1 MTNHPIRLIV
11 LIFLCNISFAQE
23 TPNTE
28 TIDDFEKKVLNIS
41 KVIKAPK
48 IDGVLNDDAW
58 QNATIAS
65 NFSERYPENGAKVPD
80 SIRTEVKVVY
90 TDRGVYFGAKM
101 FDPNP
106 ASIPRE
112 LTERDNVG
120 NTDFFLVIL
129 NGYNDGQQALY
140 FTVTASGV
148 QYDALATNNNED
160 SSFNGIWDSAVKI
173 TDDGWVA
180 EMMIP
185 YRELRFPD
193 KEIQEWGV
201 QFEREYRK
209 MRQRFSWN
217 FIDNSRGSF
226 LQQMGILKGIKNINP
241 PVRLNFFPFLGY
253 EYATIDGETE
263 GTIVGGVDLKY
274 GINEAFTLDVTLI
287 PDFGQIAFDNVVL
300 NLGPFEQQFNERR
313 PFFTEG
319 TELFSRGNLFFSRR
333 IGGSPTQ
340 SINLEDNE
348 VVDDDSD
355 VIELIN
361 AIKVSGRT
369 NKGLGIGVLNAVTE
383 KTMAKVRDTITG
395 KTREVV
401 TEPLANYNI
410 LVLDQRLKN
419 NSSIALVNTN
429 VLRNGNGRDA
439 NVTGLYG
446 SFNNKE
452 NTYNIWGNAEASWV
466 LTNETIFGNEFRAG
480 ISDIA
485 GKHRTQFSTQIR
497 TKDYNIDDLG
507 FTGRNNFHEYY
518 GYYGYRYLQPKGG
531 LNNLFLNFNL
541 NFRRRLQ
548 PDLFRE
554 LNFNFNSSFTTKNFF
569 SFGGGYETNFGGL
582 NDIYEPRTENAYL
595 SIPGYQ
601 DVWGWFSTDF
611 RKKYALEF
619 NADWYKYNE
628 AARYDLYI
636 NGFNRYRFSD
646 KFTIS
651 LNTNFSMFT
660 NQHGFADRHNGLPI
674 IGNRDRWNLTN
685 RLESQYSINDRM
697 ICSLIFR
704 HSYSNVE
711 YSEYN
716 NLLSNGN
723 LQLAMD
729 YIGNQDT
736 TFNTWNI
743 DLRYSWWVNR
753 GSQLTILYRNS
764 ISNFENEADL
774 SFFNENFNRLFNQ
787 PILHQLSVRLDYFI
801 DYNDV
806 KRIFKS
812 KRQESIKTANA
823 PYRDKKTGKVAQL
836 F

>member
-1 MTNHPIRLIV
+1 MNHQLKIILAVIC
-11 LIFLCNISFAQE
+11 LCNLSFAQE
-23 TPNTE
+23 LPKTE
-28 TIDDFEKKVLNIS
+28 TVDGFEKKVLEIN
-41 KVIKAPK
+41 KVAKAPK
-48 IDGVLNDDAW
+48 IDGVLNDVAW
-58 QNATIAS
+58 QNATIAT
-65 NFSERYPENGAKVPD
+65 NFTERRPENGAKVPD

-101 FDPNP
+101 YDPDP
-106 ASIPRE
+106 ESIPRE
-112 LTERDNVG
+112 LTERDNIG
-120 NTDFFLVIL
+120 NTDFFFVIL

-140 FTVTASGV
+140 FIVTASGV

-160 SSFNGIWDSAVKI
+160 SSYNGIWDSAVKI

-193 KEIQEWGV
+193 KEVQQWDV

-209 MRQRFSWN
+209 DRKRLCWN
-217 FIDNSRGSF
+217 FVDNSRGSF
-226 LQQMGILKGIKNINP
+226 LQQTGILRGIKDIDP

-253 EYATIDGETE
+253 EYATIGGENE
-263 GTIVGGVDLKY
+263 GTIFGGMDVKY
-274 GINEAFTLDVTLI
+274 GINDAFTLDVTLI

-319 TELFSRGNLFFSRR
+319 TELFSKGNLFFSRR

-340 SINLEDNE
+340 GFSLADNE
-348 VVDDDSD
+348 IVDDNPGEID
-355 VIELIN
+355 LIN
-361 AIKVSGRT
+361 AVKVSGRT
-369 NKGLGIGVLNAVTE
+369 NKGLGIGILNAVTK
-383 KTMAKVRDTITG
+383 KTVVTIKDTISS
-395 KTREVV
+395 TRREAVI
-401 TEPLANYNI
+401 EPLANYNI

-419 NSSIALVNTN
+419 NSSISLVNTN
-429 VLRNGNGRDA
+429 VLRSGSGRDA

-446 SFNNKE
+446 SFNNE
-452 NTYNIWGNAEASWV
+452 DNTYNIWGNLEASWV
-466 LTNETIFGNEFRAG
+466 MTDETMFGNEIRAG
-480 ISDIA
+480 VSDIA
-485 GKHRTQFSTQIR
+485 GKHRTQFSTQLR

-518 GYYGYRYLQPKGG
+518 GYYGYRYLQPKGN
-531 LNNLFLNFNL
+531 LNNMFLNFNL

-595 SIPGYQ
+595 SIPGFQ
-601 DVWGWFSTDF
+601 DVWIWFDTDF
-611 RKKYALEF
+611 RKKYALGF

-628 AARYDLYI
+628 GGRYDLYL
-636 NGFNRYRFSD
+636 NMFNRYRFSD

-651 LNTNFSMFT
+651 MNTNFSMFG
-660 NQHGFADRHNGLPI
+660 NQRGFADRQDGLPI
-674 IGNRDRWNLTN
+674 IGNRDRWDLTN
-685 RLESQYSINDRM
+685 RFESQYSINDRM
-697 ICSLIFR
+697 ICSLVFR

-711 YSEYN
+711 YSEYS
-716 NLLSNGN
+716 NLLPNGD
-723 LQLAMD
+723 LILAND
-729 YIGNQDT
+729 YTGNRDT

-743 DLRYSWWVNR
+743 DLRYSWWINR
-753 GSQLTILYRNS
+753 GSQLTLLYRNS
-764 ISNFENEADL
+764 TSNFENEANL
-774 SFFNENFNRLFNQ
+774 SFFTENFNRLFDQ
-787 PILHQLSVRLDYFI
+787 PMLHQFSVRLDYFI

-806 KRIFKS
+806 KRLFKG
-812 KRQESIKTANA
+812 KKQESLQTA
-823 PYRDKKTGKVAQL
+823 PIRDSNTGKMAQIY
-836 F
+836 

>member
-1 MTNHPIRLIV
+1 ML
-11 LIFLCNISFAQE
+11 LLCNLSFAQE
-23 TPNTE
+23 SPQKE
-28 TIDDFEKKVLNIS
+28 TIDGFEKKVLEIN
-41 KVIKAPK
+41 KVEKAPK
-48 IDGVLNDDAW
+48 IDGVLDDIAW
-58 QNATIAS
+58 QNAPIATG
-65 NFSERYPENGAKVPD
+65 FTERRPENGAKVPD

-101 FDPNP
+101 FDPDP
-106 ASIPRE
+106 ESIPRE
-112 LTERDNVG
+112 LTERDDIG
-120 NTDFFLVIL
+120 NTDFFFVIL

-140 FTVTASGV
+140 FIVTASGV

-160 SSFNGIWDSAVKI
+160 SSYNGIWDSAVKI

-193 KEIQEWGV
+193 KDIQEWGV

-209 MRQRFSWN
+209 KRQRLSWN
-217 FIDNSRGSF
+217 AVDNSRGSF
-226 LQQMGILKGIKNINP
+226 LQQMGILKGIKNIDP

-253 EYATIDGETE
+253 EFATIGGENE
-263 GTIVGGVDLKY
+263 GTIVGGMDLKY
-274 GINEAFTLDVTLI
+274 GINDAFTLDVTLI

-319 TELFSRGNLFFSRR
+319 TELFSKGNLFFSRR

-340 SINLEDNE
+340 GFSLDTDE
-348 VVDDDSD
+348 VVDDNPR

-361 AIKVSGRT
+361 AVKVSGRT

-383 KTMAKVRDTITG
+383 KTVARIRDTISG
-395 KTREVV
+395 ASREAI

-419 NSSIALVNTN
+419 NSSISLVNTN
-429 VLRNGNGRDA
+429 VLRNGSGRDA
-439 NVTGLYG
+439 NVTGIYG
-446 SFNNKE
+446 SFNNKD
-452 NTYNIWGNAEASWV
+452 NTYNIQGSAEASWV
-466 LTNETIFGNEFRAG
+466 LTDQTTFGNEFRAS

-485 GKHRTQFSTQIR
+485 GKHRTNFSTNIR
-497 TKDYNIDDLG
+497 TKNYNIDDLG

-518 GYYGYRYLQPKGG
+518 GYYGYRYLQPKGF
-531 LNNLFLNFNL
+531 LNNMFLNFNL
-541 NFRRRLQ
+541 NFRRRLE

-554 LNFNFNSSFTTKNFF
+554 LQFNFNSSFTTTKFF

-595 SIPGYQ
+595 NIPGYQ
-601 DVWGWFSTDF
+601 DVWFWFDTDF
-611 RKKYALEF
+611 RKKYALGF

-628 AARYDLYI
+628 GGRYDLYI
-636 NGFNRYRFSD
+636 NASNRYRFSD
-646 KFTIS
+646 KFTMR
-651 LNTNFSMFT
+651 LNSNFSMFG
-660 NQHGFADRHNGLPI
+660 NQRGFADRDDNGLPI
-674 IGNRDRWNLTN
+674 IGNRDRWDFTN
-685 RLESQYSINDRM
+685 RLSSQYSINDRM
-697 ICSLIFR
+697 ILSLIFR

-716 NLLSNGN
+716 NLLNDGS
-723 LQLAMD
+723 LELATN
-729 YIGNQDT
+729 YTGNQDT

-753 GSQLTILYRNS
+753 GSQLTLLYRNS
-764 ISNFENEADL
+764 VSNFENEANL
-774 SFFNENFNRLFNQ
+774 SFFGENFNRLFDQ
-787 PILHQLSVRLDYFI
+787 PMLHQFSIRLDYFI

-806 KRIFKS
+806 KRLFKG
-812 KRQESIKTANA
+812 KKKQQQQAFQEQTL
-823 PYRDKKTGKVAQL
+823 RDSQTGKIARL

>member
-1 MTNHPIRLIV
+1 MNHQLKIILAI
-11 LIFLCNISFAQE
+11 ICLCNLSFAQE
-23 TPNTE
+23 LPKTE
-28 TIDDFEKKVLNIS
+28 TVDGFEKKVLEIY
-41 KVIKAPK
+41 KVAKAPK
-48 IDGVLNDDAW
+48 IDGVLNDVAW
-58 QNATIAS
+58 QDATIAT
-65 NFSERYPENGAKVPD
+65 NFTERRPENGAKVPD

-101 FDPNP
+101 YDPNP
-106 ASIPRE
+106 ESIPRE
-112 LTERDNVG
+112 LTERDNIG
-120 NTDFFLVIL
+120 NTDFFFVIL

-140 FTVTASGV
+140 FIVTASGV

-160 SSFNGIWDSAVKI
+160 SSYNGIWDSAVKI

-193 KEIQEWGV
+193 KEVQQWDV

-209 MRQRFSWN
+209 DRKRLCWN
-217 FIDNSRGSF
+217 FVDNSRGSF
-226 LQQMGILKGIKNINP
+226 LQQTGILRGIENIDP

-253 EYATIDGETE
+253 EYATIGGENE
-263 GTIVGGVDLKY
+263 GTIVGGMDLKY
-274 GINEAFTLDVTLI
+274 GINDAFTLDVTLI

-319 TELFSRGNLFFSRR
+319 TELFSKGNLFFSRR

-340 SINLEDNE
+340 GFSLADNE
-348 VVDDDSD
+348 IVDENPGEID
-355 VIELIN
+355 LIN
-361 AIKVSGRT
+361 AVKVSGRT
-369 NKGLGIGVLNAVTE
+369 NKGLGIGILNAVTE
-383 KTMAKVRDTITG
+383 KTVVTIKDTIAN
-395 KTREVV
+395 TRREAVI
-401 TEPLANYNI
+401 EPLANYNI

-419 NSSIALVNTN
+419 NSSISLVNTN
-429 VLRNGNGRDA
+429 VLRSGSGRDA

-446 SFNNKE
+446 SFNNEE
-452 NTYNIWGNAEASWV
+452 NTYNIWGNVEASWV
-466 LTNETIFGNEFRAG
+466 MTNETTYGNEIRAG

-485 GKHRTQFSTQIR
+485 GKHRTQFSTQLR

-518 GYYGYRYLQPKGG
+518 GYYGYRYLQPKGN
-531 LNNLFLNFNL
+531 LNNMFLNFNL

-595 SIPGYQ
+595 SIPGFQ
-601 DVWGWFSTDF
+601 DVWIWFDTDF
-611 RKKYALEF
+611 RKKYALGF

-628 AARYDLYI
+628 AGRYDLYL
-636 NGFNRYRFSD
+636 NMFNRYRFSD

-651 LNTNFSMFT
+651 VNTNFSMFG
-660 NQHGFADRHNGLPI
+660 NQHGFADRQDGLPI
-674 IGNRDRWNLTN
+674 IGNRDRWDLTN

-697 ICSLIFR
+697 ICSLTFR

-716 NLLSNGN
+716 NLLSNGD
-723 LQLAMD
+723 LMIAPD
-729 YIGNQDT
+729 YMGNQDT

-743 DLRYSWWVNR
+743 DLRYSWWINR
-753 GSQLTILYRNS
+753 GSQLTLLYRNS
-764 ISNFENEADL
+764 TSNFENEANL
-774 SFFNENFNRLFNQ
+774 SFFTENFNRLFDQ
-787 PILHQLSVRLDYFI
+787 PMLHQFSIRLDYFI

-806 KRIFKS
+806 KRLFKG
-812 KRQESIKTANA
+812 KKQEPMQTA
-823 PYRDKKTGKVAQL
+823 PIRDNRSGKLAQL
-836 F
+836 Y

>member
-1 MTNHPIRLIV
+1 MTNQYINLLVI
-11 LIFLCNISFAQE
+11 IFLCNLSFAQE
-23 TPNTE
+23 PPKTE
-28 TIDDFEKKVLNIS
+28 TIDGFEKKVLDIN
-41 KVIKAPK
+41 KVAKAPK
-48 IDGVLNDDAW
+48 IDGILDDIAW
-58 QNATIAS
+58 QNATIAT
-65 NFSERYPENGAKVPD
+65 NFTERRPENGAVVSD

-101 FDPNP
+101 YDPNP
-106 ASIPRE
+106 EAIPRE
-112 LTERDNVG
+112 LTERDDIG
-120 NTDFFLVIL
+120 NTDFFFVIL

-140 FTVTASGV
+140 FIVTASGV
-148 QYDALATNNNED
+148 QYDALATNDNED

-209 MRQRFSWN
+209 TRQRLSWN
-217 FIDNSRGSF
+217 FVDNSRGSF
-226 LQQMGILKGIKNINP
+226 LQQMGILKGIKDIEP
-241 PVRLNFFPFLGY
+241 PVRLSFFPFLGY
-253 EYATIDGETE
+253 EHAIIDGESE
-263 GTIVGGVDLKY
+263 GTIVGGLDLKY
-274 GINEAFTLDVTLI
+274 GINDAFTLDVTLI

-319 TELFSRGNLFFSRR
+319 TELFSRGDLFFSRR
-333 IGGSPTQ
+333 IGGSQ
-340 SINLEDNE
+340 NFNLNDDE
-348 VVDDDSD
+348 VVDGNPGFVD
-355 VIELIN
+355 LIN
-361 AIKVSGRT
+361 AVKVSGRT

-383 KTMAKVRDTITG
+383 KTITTIRDTITE
-395 KTREVV
+395 TVREV

-419 NSSIALVNTN
+419 NSSVSLVNTN
-429 VLRNGNGRDA
+429 VLRNGDGRDA
-439 NVTGLYG
+439 NVTGIYG

-466 LTNETIFGNEFRAG
+466 LTDETIFGNEFRAG
-480 ISDIA
+480 ASDIA

-531 LNNLFLNFNL
+531 LNDLFLNFNL
-541 NFRRRLQ
+541 NFRRRLE

-554 LNFNFNSSFTTKNFF
+554 FNFNFNSSFTTKNFL

-628 AARYDLYI
+628 AGRYDFFI
-636 NGFNRYRFSD
+636 NAFNRYRFSD
-646 KFTIS
+646 KFT
-651 LNTNFSMFT
+651 LNVNSNFSMFG
-660 NQHGFADRHNGLPI
+660 NQHGFADRQNGLPI
-674 IGNRDRWNLTN
+674 IGNRDRWDITN

-711 YSEYN
+711 YSEYS
-716 NLLSNGN
+716 NLLSNGD
-723 LQLAMD
+723 LELAID
-729 YIGNQDT
+729 YTGNQDT

-753 GSQLTILYRNS
+753 GSQLTLLYRNS
-764 ISNFENEADL
+764 TSNFENEANL
-774 SFFNENFNRLFNQ
+774 SFFRENFNRLFDQ
-787 PILHQLSVRLDYFI
+787 PILHQFSIRLDYFI

-806 KRIFKS
+806 KRLFKGKKQTPRDS
-812 KRQESIKTANA
+812 KPLRNE
-823 PYRDKKTGKVAQL
+823 KTGKMVSL
-836 F
+836 Y

>member
-1 MTNHPIRLIV
+1 MTNHFKCLVIA
-11 LIFLCNISFAQE
+11 FLFCNLSLFAQE
-23 TPNTE
+23 E
-28 TIDDFEKKVLNIS
+28 SKIDSIDGFEKKILNIG
-41 KVIKAPK
+41 KVVEAPK
-48 IDGVLNDDAW
+48 IDGVLNDAAW
-58 QNATIAS
+58 QNATIAT
-65 NFSERYPENGAKVPD
+65 NFTERRPENGAAVPD

-90 TDRGVYFGAKM
+90 TDRGIYFGAKM
-101 FDPNP
+101 FDPHP
-106 ASIPRE
+106 ETIPRE
-112 LTERDNVG
+112 LTERDDIG
-120 NTDFFLVIL
+120 NTDFFFVIL

-140 FTVTASGV
+140 FIVTASGV
-148 QYDALATNNNED
+148 QYDALATNDNED
-160 SSFNGIWDSAVKI
+160 SSYNGIWDSAVEF

-180 EMMIP
+180 EIMIP

-193 KEIQEWGV
+193 KDIQEWGV

-209 MRQRFSWN
+209 ERQRLSWN
-217 FIDNSRGSF
+217 SVDNSRGSF
-226 LQQMGILKGIKNINP
+226 LQQMGILRGIKNIDP

-253 EYATIDGETE
+253 EYATIGGETE
-263 GTIVGGVDLKY
+263 GTIVGGMDLKY
-274 GINEAFTLDVTLI
+274 GINDAFTLDLTLI

-319 TELFSRGNLFFSRR
+319 TELFSRGDLFFSRR

-340 SINLEDNE
+340 GFSLNDNE
-348 VVDDDSD
+348 VVDDNPG
-355 VIELIN
+355 VIDLIN

-369 NKGLGIGVLNAVTE
+369 NKGLGIGVLNAVTK
-383 KTMAKVRDTITG
+383 KTVAKIRDTITG
-395 KTREVV
+395 TSREAI

-429 VLRNGNGRDA
+429 VLRNGSGRDA
-439 NVTGLYG
+439 NVTGLYA

-466 LTNETIFGNEFRAG
+466 MTDKTTFGNEFRAG

-485 GKHRTQFSTQIR
+485 GEHRTQFRTQIR

-518 GYYGYRYLQPKGG
+518 GYYGYRYLQPKGK
-531 LNNLFLNFNL
+531 LNNMFLNFNL
-541 NFRRRLQ
+541 NFARRLE

-554 LNFNFNSSFTTKNFF
+554 LNFNFNSSFTTVDFF
-569 SFGGGYETNFGGL
+569 NFGGGYETNFGGL

-595 SIPGYQ
+595 KIPGYQ
-601 DVWGWFSTDF
+601 NVWTWFNTDF
-611 RKKYALEF
+611 RKKYALSF
-619 NADWYKYNE
+619 NVDWYKYNE
-628 AARYDLYI
+628 AARYDLFL
-636 NGFNRYRFSD
+636 NTFNRYRFSD
-646 KFTIS
+646 KFTVS
-651 LNTNFSMFT
+651 LNTNFSMFG
-660 NQHGFADRHNGLPI
+660 NQRGFADRQDGLPI
-674 IGNRDRWNLTN
+674 IGNRDRWDLTN

-697 ICSLIFR
+697 ICSLTFR

-716 NLLSNGN
+716 NLLANGD
-723 LQLAMD
+723 LELATD
-729 YIGNQDT
+729 YNGNQDT

-743 DLRYSWWVNR
+743 DLRYSWWINR
-753 GSQLTILYRNS
+753 GSQLTLLYRNS
-764 ISNFENEADL
+764 TSNFENEANL
-774 SFFNENFNRLFNQ
+774 SFFTENFNRLFNQ
-787 PILHQLSVRLDYFI
+787 PMLHQFSIRLDYFI

-806 KRIFKS
+806 KRLFKG
-812 KRQESIKTANA
+812 KKQLPPEPGPT
-823 PYRDKKTGKVAQL
+823 RDSNTGKLVQL

>member
-1 MTNHPIRLIV
+1 MNHQLKIILAVIC
-11 LIFLCNISFAQE
+11 LCNLSFGQE
-23 TPNTE
+23 LPKTE
-28 TIDDFEKKVLNIS
+28 TVDGFEKKVLEIN
-41 KVIKAPK
+41 KVAKAPK
-48 IDGVLNDDAW
+48 IDGVLNDSAW
-58 QNATIAS
+58 QNATIAT
-65 NFSERYPENGAKVPD
+65 NFTERRPENGAKIPD

-101 FDPNP
+101 YDPNP
-106 ASIPRE
+106 ESIPRE
-112 LTERDNVG
+112 LTERDNIG
-120 NTDFFLVIL
+120 NTDFFFVIL

-140 FTVTASGV
+140 FIVTASGV

-160 SSFNGIWDSAVKI
+160 SSYNGIWDSAVKI

-193 KEIQEWGV
+193 KEVQQWDV

-209 MRQRFSWN
+209 DRKRLCWN
-217 FIDNSRGSF
+217 FVDNSRGSF
-226 LQQMGILKGIKNINP
+226 LQQTGILRGIKNIDP

-253 EYATIDGETE
+253 EYATIGGENE
-263 GTIVGGVDLKY
+263 GTIVGGMDLKY
-274 GINEAFTLDVTLI
+274 GINDAFTLDVTLI

-319 TELFSRGNLFFSRR
+319 TELFSKGNLFFSRR

-340 SINLEDNE
+340 GFSLGDNE
-348 VVDDDSD
+348 ILDENPGEID
-355 VIELIN
+355 LIN
-361 AIKVSGRT
+361 AVKVSGRT
-369 NKGLGIGVLNAVTE
+369 NKGLGIGILNAVTE
-383 KTMAKVRDTITG
+383 KTVVTIKDTIAN
-395 KTREVV
+395 TRREAVI
-401 TEPLANYNI
+401 EPLANYNI

-419 NSSIALVNTN
+419 NSSISLVNTN
-429 VLRNGNGRDA
+429 VLRNGSGRDA

-446 SFNNKE
+446 SFNNEE
-452 NTYNIWGNAEASWV
+452 NTYNIWGNVEASWV
-466 LTNETIFGNEFRAG
+466 MTEETMFGNEIRAG

-485 GKHRTQFSTQIR
+485 GKHRTQFSTQLR

-518 GYYGYRYLQPKGG
+518 GYYGYRYLQPKGN
-531 LNNLFLNFNL
+531 LNNMFLNFNL
-541 NFRRRLQ
+541 NFRRRLE

-595 SIPGYQ
+595 SIPGFH
-601 DVWGWFSTDF
+601 DVWIWFDTDF
-611 RKKYALEF
+611 RKKYALGF

-628 AARYDLYI
+628 AARYDLFL
-636 NGFNRYRFSD
+636 NMFNRYRFSD
-646 KFTIS
+646 KFTVS
-651 LNTNFSMFT
+651 LNTNFSMFG
-660 NQHGFADRHNGLPI
+660 NQHGFADRQDGLPI
-674 IGNRDRWNLTN
+674 IGNRDRWDLTN

-697 ICSLIFR
+697 ICSLTFR

-716 NLLSNGN
+716 NLLSNGD
-723 LQLAMD
+723 LILATD
-729 YIGNQDT
+729 YTGNRDT

-743 DLRYSWWVNR
+743 DLRYSWWINR
-753 GSQLTILYRNS
+753 GSQLTLLYRNS
-764 ISNFENEADL
+764 TSNFENEANL
-774 SFFNENFNRLFNQ
+774 SFFTENFNRLFDQ
-787 PILHQLSVRLDYFI
+787 PMLHQFSIRLDYFI

-806 KRIFKS
+806 KRLFKG
-812 KRQESIKTANA
+812 KKQEPMQTA
-823 PYRDKKTGKVAQL
+823 PIRDPNSGKLAQIY
-836 F
+836 